1 MRRPPTMALAVPLL
15 GLLAVTFS
23 LHPRATLPVVAL
35 AGLLGVARLYR
46 TAALVLAL
54 LLIATLAGV
63 RVDAAPP
70 APTRVK

>member
-1 MRRPPTMALAVPLL
+1 MRRQPTKALAVPLL
-15 GLLAVTFS
+15 ALLVLTVS

-46 TAALVLAL
+46 TAALVLVL